1 MAKVIS
7 IINHKG
13 GVGKTTSAVNIS
25 AGLHKLNRR
34 VLVIDLDPQASL
46 SQSLGIEDPDKE
58 FNIYRALKG
67 EYPITPITILKGFD
81 IVPSTLDLSV
91 MEIELVGAIAGEK
104 RLQKLLA
111 PLLGSYDYI
120 VIDCPPSLGRL
131 TVNALACSSLV
142 YVPLQAQF
150 LALQGLTKLLDI
162 VDIVKESL
170 NPSLEIGGV
179 FTTIY
184 DNRKILNRDIAETL
198 EENFSGKVFKTRIR
212 ETVSLAEAPT
222 QGVDIFRY
230 APKSTGA
237 EDYLALCREIIKQ

>member
-1 MAKVIS
+1 MTKVIS

-34 VLVIDLDPQASL
+34 VLVVDLDPQSSL
-46 SQSLGIEDPDKE
+46 SISLGIVEPDKE
-58 FNIYRALKG
+58 LNIYGALRG

-81 IVPSTLDLSV
+81 IVPSTLDLSE
-91 MEIELVGAIAGEK
+91 MEIELVTTTAGEM
-104 RLQKLLA
+104 RLKKLLK
-111 PLLGSYDYI
+111 PLLSSYEYI
-120 VIDCPPSLGRL
+120 VIDCPPSLGGL

-150 LALQGLTKLLDI
+150 LALRGLTKLLDI
-162 VDIVKESL
+162 IDLVKEGL

-198 EENFSGKVFKTRIR
+198 EENFSGKVFKTKIR
-212 ETVSLAEAPT
+212 EAVSLAEAPT

-237 EDYLALCREIIKQ
+237 EDYLALCREIIKH

>member
-1 MAKVIS
+1 MTKVIS

-58 FNIYRALKG
+58 FNIYGALKG
-67 EYPITPITILKGFD
+67 DYPITPITILKGFD

-104 RLQKLLA
+104 RLQKLLS
-111 PLLGSYDYI
+111 PLLGKYDYI

-198 EENFSGKVFKTRIR
+198 EGNFSGKVFKTRIR

-222 QGVDIFRY
+222 
-230 APKSTGA
+230 K
-237 EDYLALCREIIKQ
+237 E

>member
-1 MAKVIS
+1 MTKVIS

-25 AGLHKLNRR
+25 AGLHKLNRS

-46 SQSLGIEDPDKE
+46 SQSLGIENTDKVL
-58 FNIYRALKG
+58 NIYGALKG

-81 IVPSTLDLSV
+81 IVPSNLDLSV
-91 MEIELVGAIAGEK
+91 MEVELVGAIAGEK

-111 PLLGSYDYI
+111 PLMGNYDYI
-120 VIDCPPSLGRL
+120 IIDCPPSLGRL
-131 TVNALACSSLV
+131 TVNALSCSSLV

-150 LALQGLTKLLDI
+150 LALKGLAKLLEIIDL
-162 VDIVKESL
+162 VKEGL

-179 FTTIY
+179 FTTLY
-184 DNRKILNRDIAETL
+184 DHRKILNRNIAETL
-198 EENFSGKVFKTRIR
+198 EENFYGRVFKTRIR

-237 EDYLALCREIIKQ
+237 EDYLALCKEIITH

>member
-1 MAKVIS
+1 MTKVIS

-34 VLVIDLDPQASL
+34 VLVIDLDPQSSL
-46 SQSLGIEDPDKE
+46 SISLGIVEPDKE
-58 FNIYRALKG
+58 LNIYGALKG
-67 EYPITPITILKGFD
+67 EYPITPIEILKGFD
-81 IVPSTLDLSV
+81 IVPSTLDLSE
-91 MEIELVGAIAGEK
+91 MEIKLVTTTAGEM
-104 RLQKLLA
+104 RLQKLLN
-111 PLLGSYDYI
+111 PLLSSYDYI
-120 VIDCPPSLGRL
+120 VIDCPPSLGGL
-131 TVNALACSSLV
+131 TVNALACSSRV

-150 LALQGLTKLLDI
+150 LALRGLTKLLDI

-198 EENFSGKVFKTRIR
+198 EGNFSGKVFKTRIR
-212 ETVSLAEAPT
+212 ETVSLGEAPT

>member
-1 MAKVIS
+1 M
-7 IINHKG
+7 
-13 GVGKTTSAVNIS
+13 
-25 AGLHKLNRR
+25 R
-34 VLVIDLDPQASL
+34 
-46 SQSLGIEDPDKE
+46 
-58 FNIYRALKG
+58 LK
-67 EYPITPITILKGFD
+67 
-81 IVPSTLDLSV
+81 
-91 MEIELVGAIAGEK
+91 
-104 RLQKLLA
+104 KLLA

-120 VIDCPPSLGRL
+120 VIDCPPSLGGL

-150 LALQGLTKLLDI
+150 LALRGLAKLLDI
-162 VDIVKESL
+162 VDLVKEGL
-170 NPSLEIGGV
+170 NPSLELGGV

-198 EENFSGKVFKTRIR
+198 EGNFSGKVFKTRIR